1 MKSILQ
7 DYDERRCFLSGRTD
21 WLEEH
26 HVFGGANRWLSEKYG
41 LKVKLNHYWHNEP
54 PIGVHHNKGNDR
66 YLKRLAQ
73 KAFEQEYPDLDF
85 VKIFGKNYL

>member
-7 DYDERRCFLSGRTD
+7 NDKYCFVSYRSD

-26 HVFGGANRWLSEKYG
+26 HIFFGNGQRALSEKYG
-41 LKVKLNHYWHNEP
+41 LKVWLNHYVHNEP
-54 PIGVHHNKGNDR
+54 PNGVHHNKEADLR
-66 YLKRLAQ
+66 LKQIAQ
-73 KAFEQEYPDLDF
+73 RAFQEHYPDLDF